1 MIVTI
6 PEFLQLVQL
15 IWCNNHL
22 SVERIYNML
31 MHININL
38 TIDVSG
44 VSRGS
49 VAAIVVKIILNFV
62 TKIRITLDLCI

>member
-1 MIVTI
+1 
-6 PEFLQLVQL
+6 
-15 IWCNNHL
+15 
-22 SVERIYNML
+22 ML

-49 VAAIVVKIILNFV
+49 VATIVVKIILNFV
-62 TKIRITLDLCI
+62 TKIRITLDLRI

>member
-1 MIVTI
+1 MIVTM
-6 PEFLQLVQL
+6 PGFLQLAQL

-22 SVERIYNML
+22 SLGRIYNML

-49 VAAIVVKIILNFV
+49 VATIVVKIILNFV
-62 TKIRITLDLCI
+62 TKIRITLDLRI

>member
-6 PEFLQLVQL
+6 PEFLQLAQL

-22 SVERIYNML
+22 SVERTYN
-31 MHININL
+31 ININL
-38 TIDVSG
+38 AIDVSG
-44 VSRGS
+44 ASRGS

-62 TKIRITLDLCI
+62 TKIRITLDLRI